1 MASRCSLPKA
11 LTESFV
17 SRPIGWSVES
27 KKEIGGTFRHLDASL
42 PGRSDW
48 TFFFNTKKH
57 DLLWES
63 HVNLKKDWNSM
74 KFYSIPSISDKV
86 GYGLLGFVTWLS
98 IVESWSQNWARQ
110 RADCT
115 WLTDCTYAA
124 NFRHVEFSPS
134 AVPPVPD
141 MCFRRSGCGS
151 EVATCQLSVHSWDNF
166 WPCH

>member
-17 SRPIGWSVES
+17 SRPIGSSVES
-27 KKEIGGTFRHLDASL
+27 KFRKSAGTFRHLDASL

-86 GYGLLGFVTWLS
+86 GYDLLGFVTWVS
-98 IVESWSQNWARQ
+98 IVESCTKLSSAASGLHMADRLHLCCKFQACRIQSQC
-110 RADCT
+110 CT
-115 WLTDCTYAA
+115 PCT
-124 NFRHVEFSPS
+124 RH
-134 AVPPVPD
+134 
-141 MCFRRSGCGS
+141 GC
-151 EVATCQLSVHSWDNF
+151 VWQ
-166 WPCH
+166 